1 MVLVDD
7 WVSIGSC
14 NFDHWNLRFN
24 LEANLE
30 ALDTGL
36 TQAVA
41 ASFERDFILSQQVSL
56 EEWQRRP
63 LWRRIKQRIW
73 GWVDRVV
80 VNLLDRRG

>member
-1 MVLVDD
+1 MVLVDN
-7 WVSIGSC
+7 WVSVGSC

-30 ALDTGL
+30 AVDPVL
-36 TQAVA
+36 TAAVV
-41 ASFERDFILSQQVSL
+41 ASFEKDFVQSEEVSL
-56 EEWQRRP
+56 AVWRNRP

-73 GWVDRVV
+73 GWVDRLV